1 MSQHHLPT
9 GCHDAESA
17 ALLLSMSKK
26 ALLKRMRELGWL
38 NIGGDAHNQPRRE
51 FIQNGLLTTQERS
64 YGLRGRNE
72 ISKTYRV
79 MLLTQK
85 GFQALKEQ
93 LNKPAVAAGA
103 KAIGDLSAS
112 ATAGGAGK
120 KIAER
125 ETESPAPTEPVQLFN
140 REKSE
145 QAHKQYLE
153 QLAELGIPV
162 SRAS

>member
-38 NIGGDAHNQPRRE
+38 NIGGDTHNQPRRE
-51 FIQNGLLTTQERS
+51 YIQNGLLTTQERS
-64 YGLRGRNE
+64 YGLRGRND

-93 LNKPAVAAGA
+93 LNKTTVITAPMDKAAATTNGT
-103 KAIGDLSAS
+103 S
-112 ATAGGAGK
+112 ATSAK
-120 KIAER
+120 QEMETLVPAEPIQIFDKVR
-125 ETESPAPTEPVQLFN
+125 
-140 REKSE
+140 SE
-145 QAHKQYLE
+145 QARQKYLE
-153 QLAELGIPV
+153 EMATIGIPV
-162 SRAS
+162 SKAS

>member
-64 YGLRGRNE
+64 YGLRGRND
-72 ISKTYRV
+72 ISKSYRV

-85 GFQALKEQ
+85 GFQSLKEQ
-93 LNKPAVAAGA
+93 LNKTTVKTAPMDTAAATTNGTGA
-103 KAIGDLSAS
+103 AS
-112 ATAGGAGK
+112 TK
-120 KIAER
+120 Q
-125 ETESPAPTEPVQLFN
+125 ETESPVPAEPIQIFDKA
-140 REKSE
+140 RSE
-145 QAHKQYLE
+145 QAHQKYLE
-153 QLAELGIPV
+153 EMATIGIPV
-162 SRAS
+162 SKAS